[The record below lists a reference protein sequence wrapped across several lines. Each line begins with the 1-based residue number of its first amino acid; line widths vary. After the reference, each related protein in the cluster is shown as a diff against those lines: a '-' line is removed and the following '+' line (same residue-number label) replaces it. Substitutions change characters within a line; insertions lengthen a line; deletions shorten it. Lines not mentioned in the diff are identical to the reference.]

1 MNIANMTLK
10 DKFWDNYQFTEEDFE
25 YLYNFLLEIEKPQT
39 TEELVSALVIYRITE
54 EKERLRTNQMADS
67 LIYQPK
73 STFKL
78 GDKVALPSFDWKIGT
93 VISIQ
98 EAKNPINGDFK
109 KVGIDL
115 PVIGIKYFASEL
127 EEHGLNAPIQF
138 DDNDPQLNP
147 DNVLKNYKKT
157 LQQKLEALLSE
168 NDDLV
173 SIASRWFPRSLLIDV
188 NIGFLHLAE
197 ASLEMSAGGPLTT
210 RKIMEQIE
218 MPLTGNS
225 NLSEF
230 SLNLA
235 LQTDERFDEV
245 GPAGEILW
253 FLNRAEPEWVR
264 TTPPFLRFDDK
275 YNENDRI
282 SLEDNELSSL
292 IIDEL
297 EPYEENNVDSINVS
311 LLYPHWR
318 SGTLPLTGP
327 IKSIFPT
334 AYESPRVQFS
344 FMEKSTK
351 SQFNGWVV
359 RHGNYIYGL
368 REYFL
373 KEEIIPGGII
383 TIEKGD
389 KPGTII
395 ISSEKRKTTRDW
407 VRTVLVGA
415 DNGIVFAMLK
425 QSVPRVFDERL
436 VNFVPDSNVLDELW
450 SSQKYARSPLEKTL
464 PLFMR
469 ELAKLNHQGQVHA
482 EELYSAINL
491 VRRCPPG
498 IVINTLNNAD
508 WAEYMGNLYYR

>member
-1 MNIANMTLK
+1 MNTVNMTLK
-10 DKFWDNYQFTEEDFE
+10 DNYWEKYQFTEDDFE

-39 TEELVSALVIYRITE
+39 TDELVSALIVHRISE
-54 EKERLRTNQMADS
+54 EKEHIRTNQMADS

-73 STFKL
+73 LSFHL
-78 GDKVALPSFDWKIGT
+78 GDKIALPSLDWKIGT

-98 EAKNPINGDFK
+98 NAKNPINGVFK
-109 KVGIDL
+109 KVGVDL
-115 PVIGIKYFASEL
+115 PGVGLKFYAAEL
-127 EEHGLNAPIQF
+127 EDHALNLPVQF
-138 DDNDPQLNP
+138 DDNDPQLKP
-147 DNVLKNYKKT
+147 DNVLITYGKSLK
-157 LQQKLEALLSE
+157 LKLEKLLSE

-173 SIASRWFPRSLLIDV
+173 SIAGRWFPRSLLIDV
-188 NIGFLHLAE
+188 NIGYLHLAE
-197 ASLEMSAGGPLTT
+197 ASLEMVGGGPLTT

-235 LQTDERFDEV
+235 LQDDERFDEV

-253 FLNRAEPEWVR
+253 FLNRSEPEWVR
-264 TTPPFLRFDDK
+264 NSPVYLRFNDK
-275 YNENDRI
+275 FNEINNSSHDN
-282 SLEDNELSSL
+282 NELSHL

-297 EPYEENNVDSINVS
+297 EPYEESNVDSANVS
-311 LLYPHWR
+311 LIYPHWR

-344 FMEKSTK
+344 FIEKNTK
-351 SQFNGWVV
+351 NHFNGWVV
-359 RHGNYIYGL
+359 RRGNYIFGL
-368 REYFL
+368 REWYL

-389 KPGTII
+389 KSGTIL

-407 VRTVLVGA
+407 VRTVLIGT
-415 DNGIVFAMLK
+415 DGGIVFAMLK

-436 VNFVPDSNVLDELW
+436 VNFVTDSKVLDEIW
-450 SSQKYARSPLEKTL
+450 SSEKYSRSPLEKTL

-469 ELAKLNHQGQVHA
+469 ELSKLNHQGQVHG

-498 IVINTLNNAD
+498 IVINTLNNAE